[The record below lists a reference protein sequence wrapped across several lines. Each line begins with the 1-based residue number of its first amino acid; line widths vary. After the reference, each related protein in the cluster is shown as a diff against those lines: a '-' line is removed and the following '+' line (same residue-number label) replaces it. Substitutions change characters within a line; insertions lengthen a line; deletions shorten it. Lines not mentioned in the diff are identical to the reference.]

1 MIIKNWILT
10 CVLWSLTLGAVL
22 AQPKI
27 VISGKVT
34 DKANGEVLIGT
45 KVTGN
50 GGEAVVGTNTDGKYS
65 IQLSRKD
72 TIVLRFTYIGYEPV
86 EIKIIK
92 TVATNLVK
100 NIDMKEEGTQSED
113 VIITAAR
120 IEQKKEDL
128 TISVETLNPKKL
140 DNQASTNIM
149 SAMEQTPGVQIMK
162 DQPSIRGSS
171 GYTYGAGSRVI
182 TLLDGLPMI
191 SANRNSVGFDL
202 LPTDN
207 IRQIEVIKG
216 ASSVIFGSGAMGGV
230 INVLTADPTPE
241 PKISIRA
248 KYKVFDNPPLIKWTL
263 KDDNGNPIKDTTISN
278 NWDGRSAAQNPSI
291 HFFYSQKIKSRLD
304 LTTQLDLIKD
314 TGFKQEEFSDRI
326 RAIVMTKLYF
336 PKLPGFYIGLNAQGS
351 WDSSAAFIAWAGFPD
366 SALIPGKG
374 FLTYQYLP
382 RYAID
387 PSISYL
393 AKNGD
398 HIIYRGRWFY
408 AIDRLS
414 TPQSGTS
421 SLIYNEIQYTKR
433 LGKNITLINGV
444 NYVGTLVKAD
454 SVFGKAKGNQY
465 AAYVQAEAKFWDRLN
480 ISLGVRYQI
489 EDITG
494 DTAASVEAKGKYPIV
509 KYRTMQEPIF
519 RAGMSF
525 RVLQGSFLR
534 FSIGQGLR
542 SPSVA
547 ERFTATAA
555 GTIVVSP
562 NPLIHIEKGY
572 TAEAGIRQLYKF
584 GEYWKGF
591 IDIAAFKMDFKN
603 MVEFYVD
610 NDQFTRFGNLAFNA
624 QNLSRATI
632 TGLEVSTV
640 TAGKIGPILLN
651 LTAGVTYMVPEDK
664 NGNPDL
670 NGEDKANEFIQALLV
685 AQFHNRINP
694 NNPVLAPPDNPSFL
708 KYRTKWMSRASLDL
722 TYKRLTFTVNH
733 RYLSHMIN
741 IDKVFLVALNG
752 AINFR
757 RYDTNGFN
765 VFDAILAYTQGN
777 STVSF
782 HVFNIMNELYATL
795 PGAAMGEQRS
805 FAVQYRFLFNPKKKN
820 TEKTEG
826 EKN

>member
-1 MIIKNWILT
+1 MIAKNWILV
-10 CVLWSLTLGAVL
+10 CAVWLLGFGMVL

-27 VISGKVT
+27 VISGKVI

-45 KVTGN
+45 KVNGN
-50 GGEAVVGTNTDGKYS
+50 DGEAVVGTNTEGKYS
-65 IQLSRKD
+65 IQLTRKD
-72 TIVLRFTYIGYEPV
+72 TVKIVFTYIGYEPT
-86 EIKIIK
+86 EIKIVK
-92 TVATNLVK
+92 SVATNLVK
-100 NIDMKEEGTQSED
+100 NIEMREEGTQGEE

-128 TISVETLNPKKL
+128 TISVETLNPKKI
-140 DNQASTNIM
+140 DNQAATNIM

-278 NWDGRSAAQNPSI
+278 NWDGRSAAHNPSL
-291 HFFYSQKIKSRLD
+291 HFFYSQKIKGRLD

-326 RAIVMTKLYF
+326 RTIIMTKLYF
-336 PKLPGFYIGLNAQGS
+336 PKVPGFYVCLNAQGS
-351 WDSSAAFIAWAGFPD
+351 WDSSAAFIAWRGFPD
-366 SALIPGKG
+366 SALIAGKG
-374 FLTYQYLP
+374 FLTYQFLP
-382 RYAID
+382 RYALD

-398 HIIYRGRWFY
+398 HIIYRGRWFH
-408 AIDRLS
+408 AIDKLS

-421 SLIYNEIQYTKR
+421 TLIYNELQYTKR
-433 LGKNITLINGV
+433 LGKNLTLISGL
-444 NYVGTLVKAD
+444 NYMASLVKAD
-454 SVFGKAKGNQY
+454 SVFGRAKGNQY

-480 ISLGVRYQI
+480 ISLGARYQV

-494 DTAASVEAKGKYPIV
+494 DTAATVEAKGKYPIV

-519 RAGMSF
+519 RAGTSF
-525 RVLQGSFLR
+525 RVLKASYIR

-547 ERFTATAA
+547 ERFTATSA

-572 TAEAGIRQLYKF
+572 TAEAGIRQLFKF
-584 GEYWKGF
+584 GENWKGF
-591 IDIAAFKMDFKN
+591 VDIAAFKMDFRN

-610 NDQFTRFGNLAFNA
+610 NNQFVKGGNLAFNA

-632 TGLEVSTV
+632 TGLEASTV
-640 TAGKIGPILLN
+640 TAGKIGAVTLN
-651 LTAGVTYMVPEDK
+651 LTAGVTYMIPEDK
-664 NGNPDL
+664 NGNPDI
-670 NGEDKANEFIQALLV
+670 NGEDNAAKFIEQLLL
-685 AQFHNRINP
+685 AQFNNRVNP
-694 NNPVLAPPDNPSFL
+694 NNPIPAPADNPTFL
-708 KYRTKWMSRASLDL
+708 KYRTKWMSRTSLDL
-722 TYKRLTFTVNH
+722 GYKRLIFTLNH
-733 RYLSHMIN
+733 RYLSHMVN
-741 IDKVFLVALNG
+741 IDKVFLVALSG
-752 AINFR
+752 AIDFR
-757 RYDTNGFN
+757 KYDTNGFN
-765 VFDAILAYTQGN
+765 VFDLIVAYTKGP

-782 HVFNIMNELYATL
+782 HAFNLMNELYATL
-795 PGAAMGEQRS
+795 PGAAIGEQRS
-805 FAVQYRFLFNPKKKN
+805 FVVQYRFLFNPKKKN
-820 TEKTEG
+820 TEKIE
-826 EKN
+826 EKK